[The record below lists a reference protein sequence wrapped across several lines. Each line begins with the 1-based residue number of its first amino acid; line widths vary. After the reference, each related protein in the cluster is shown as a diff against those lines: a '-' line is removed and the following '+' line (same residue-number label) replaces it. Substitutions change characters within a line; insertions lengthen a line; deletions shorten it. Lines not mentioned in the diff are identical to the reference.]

1 MDRGGESESTVADS
15 SAGMDRLPRGRHGL
29 SPEFV
34 ARNQRERLIAGLIE
48 TLYEVGY
55 QKTTVSLI
63 GQRAAVSKSDFYKH
77 FESKDDCF
85 IAAYDTAIDRV
96 REQVAAACEAK
107 EGQEWA
113 RRVQAGIDTLLKVFA
128 AEPALASIALV
139 EGLRAGRGVYDRYQ
153 AAVESFVGCLREG
166 APLTPAGTEVPEA
179 TDEAVVGGIA
189 SLMGR
194 RVLGGEAER
203 LPELFPEILEFV
215 LTAYVGAEEA
225 RRIVSAE

>member
-1 MDRGGESESTVADS
+1 
-15 SAGMDRLPRGRHGL
+15 MDRLPRGRHGL

-34 ARNQRERLIAGLIE
+34 ARNQRERLIAGLIQV
-48 TLYEVGY
+48 LYEVGY

-85 IAAYDTAIDRV
+85 VAAYDVAVERI
-96 REQVAAACEAK
+96 REQVLTACQEA
-107 EGQEWA
+107 EEEDWA
-113 RRVQAGIDTLLKVFA
+113 QRVKLAIGALLKTFS
-128 AEPALASIALV
+128 AEPALATITLV

-153 AAVESFVGCLREG
+153 AAIESFVEYLRAG
-166 APLTPAGTEVPEA
+166 APTTPVGTEVPEA

-189 SLMGR
+189 ALLGR
-194 RVLGGEAER
+194 RILAGQAER
-203 LPELFPEILEFV
+203 LEELFPEILEFI
-215 LTAYVGAEEA
+215 LTSYLGVGEA

>member
-1 MDRGGESESTVADS
+1 MQ
-15 SAGMDRLPRGRHGL
+15 RLPRGRHGL

-48 TLYEVGY
+48 ALYEVGY

-85 IAAYDTAIDRV
+85 IAAYDGAVELI
-96 REQVAAACEAK
+96 REHILAACEGS
-107 EGQEWA
+107 EGKDWA
-113 RRVQAGIDTLLKVFA
+113 LRVRAGIDALLGLFA
-128 AEPALASIALV
+128 LEPALASIVLV

-153 AAVESFVGCLREG
+153 AALESFVGYLRQEAPPTAAG
-166 APLTPAGTEVPEA
+166 AEVPEA
-179 TDEAVVGGIA
+179 IDEAVVGGIA

-194 RVLGGEAER
+194 RVLAGEAEQLR
-203 LPELFPEILEFV
+203 ELFPEILEFA
-215 LTAYVGAEEA
+215 LTAHLGADEA
-225 RRIVSAE
+225 RRIVSAG